1 MPITLHDLAKQS
13 QEQQAEIERLR
24 AALKECA
31 DDLEA
36 SVNAE
41 YHGTLDYPSQRR
53 KWERDLQPVAAAR
66 KLLETN

>member
-1 MPITLHDLAKQS
+1 MDFEERAWRAEAKVKLLS
-13 QEQQAEIERLR
+13 V
-24 AALKECA
+24 ALKECA